1 MKSLT
6 AALLLALVALP
17 THTPA
22 SSQVLNNMSGKTN
35 VHNPTSRA
43 ALTQMLAL
51 RQMPVQLHGLLR
63 NLAYLDCMVETRIAP
78 RYRVLKAAKIECG
91 GATIDCP

>member
-43 ALTQMLAL
+43 ALTQNACVKANAGAASWITQEFGLS
-51 RQMPVQLHGLLR
+51 RLHGR
-63 NLAYLDCMVETRIAP
+63 NSDRTSLP
-78 RYRVLKAAKIECG
+78 RLESRK
-91 GATIDCP
+91 D

>member
-6 AALLLALVALP
+6 AVLLLALFALS

-35 VHNPTSRA
+35 VHNASKSCSAYATACVKTNAGAGAKCQSARA
-43 ALTQMLAL
+43 RCMETGTFVGVQGQSFSGLAK
-51 RQMPVQLHGLLR
+51 Q
-63 NLAYLDCMVETRIAP
+63 
-78 RYRVLKAAKIECG
+78 
-91 GATIDCP
+91 